1 MHISSISLLLIGSK
15 SWLIL
20 LNQPALTI
28 LTLKDVVNKLY
39 YYSFKIFHQR
49 GCAAG
54 NRPLTGMGIMQS
66 LLE

>member
-20 LNQPALTI
+20 HNQPAPTI

-49 GCAAG
+49 DCAGAIDHLVG
-54 NRPLTGMGIMQS
+54 WVLCNHS
-66 LLE
+66 

>member
-39 YYSFKIFHQR
+39 YYSFKIFHQ
-49 GCAAG
+49 
-54 NRPLTGMGIMQS
+54 
-66 LLE
+66 